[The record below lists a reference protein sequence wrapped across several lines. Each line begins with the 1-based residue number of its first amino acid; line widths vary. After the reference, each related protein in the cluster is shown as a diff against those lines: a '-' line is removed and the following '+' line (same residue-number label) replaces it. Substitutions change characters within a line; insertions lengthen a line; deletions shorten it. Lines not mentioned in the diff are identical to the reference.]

1 MRNSHFT
8 HSTKRYNPT
17 EVLQNILS
25 KQEQFWI
32 KTPQTLNP
40 LGLNQE
46 LNLEYL
52 IEFAPPCYIRK
63 AYHKW
68 YNTYK
73 RRKP

>member
-52 IEFAPPCYIRK
+52 IVFAPP
-63 AYHKW
+63 
-68 YNTYK
+68 
-73 RRKP
+73 